1 MNGQS
6 VKNDLLNNV
15 IIKMTH
21 VLTQDALQM
30 LEQVMTQEFIN
41 VNMERISTLP
51 VERRDSVDE
60 KNRYILQ
67 LFLYKKKGLAEGTKY
82 GYIAAVRRLVTLIYK
97 PLTDIDKMD
106 IAYYLN
112 WYEAKNLSATGRKNQ
127 ATTINNERRFLSA
140 FYTWMRKEKLI
151 LDNPVE
157 GVEPLKTYKK
167 PIDYFSAEEME
178 KLRDGC
184 RTLRERAMIEVFR
197 STGARVGELVAVTM
211 DMIDWITGDIMICG
225 EKGGRFRPIYLDEE
239 ARYHLKKYLAARH
252 DGNPSLFVQS
262 RMPYGTI
269 SKAGV
274 RLILKGIACRA
285 GLTCRVYPHKLRKTL
300 GMDLKNKGVDIGII
314 QEVMGH
320 ASPAVTALYYAQ
332 STPETLRSVRKRVA

>member
-6 VKNDLLNNV
+6 VKSDLLNNV

-30 LEQVMTQEFIN
+30 LEQVMTQEFVN
-41 VNMERISTLP
+41 VNMERITTLP
-51 VERRDSVDE
+51 VERRDSVEE

-67 LFLYKKKGLAEGTKY
+67 LFLYKKKGLAEETKY
-82 GYIAAVRRLVTLIYK
+82 GYIAAVRRLVTLVYK
-97 PLTDIDKMD
+97 PLTDMDKMD
-106 IAYYLN
+106 IAYYLC
-112 WYEAKNLSATGRKNQ
+112 WYEGKNLPLTGRKNQ

-140 FYTWMRKEKLI
+140 FYTWMRKEKLV

-157 GVEPLKTYKK
+157 GTEPLKTQKK
-167 PIDYFSAEEME
+167 PIDYFSGEEIE
-178 KLRDGC
+178 RLRDGC

-211 DMIDWITGDIMICG
+211 DMVDWATGDIMICG

-239 ARYHLKKYLAARH
+239 ARYHLKKNLASRA
-252 DGNPSLFVQS
+252 DGNRSLFVQS
-262 RMPYGTI
+262 RMPYGTL

-274 RLILKGIACRA
+274 RSVMKGIAGRA

-300 GMDLKNKGVDIGII
+300 GMDLKNKGVDIGTI

-332 STPETLRSVRKRVA
+332 STPETLRSVRRRVA

>member
-6 VKNDLLNNV
+6 VKSDLLNNV

-21 VLTQDALQM
+21 VLTQDALQI
-30 LEQVMTQEFIN
+30 LEQVITQEFIN
-41 VNMERISTLP
+41 VNMERITTLP
-51 VERRDSVDE
+51 IERRDSVDE
-60 KNRYILQ
+60 KNKYVLQ
-67 LFLYKKKGLAEGTKY
+67 LFLYKKKDLAEGTKY
-82 GYIAAVRRLVTLIYK
+82 GYIAAARRLVTLIYK
-97 PLTDIDKMD
+97 PLTEMDRMD

-112 WYEAKNLSATGRKNQ
+112 WYENKNLSLTGCKNQ

-140 FYTWMRKEKLI
+140 LYTWMRKEKLVQ
-151 LDNPVE
+151 DNPVE
-157 GVEPLKTYKK
+157 GVEPRKTSKK

-197 STGARVGELVAVTM
+197 STGARVGELVEVTT
-211 DMIDWITGDIMICG
+211 DMIDWATGDIMICG

-239 ARYHLKKYLAARH
+239 ARYHLKKYLASRK

-262 RMPYGTI
+262 RRPYGTM
-269 SKAGV
+269 SKAGI
-274 RLILKGIACRA
+274 RSIMKGIAGRA

-300 GMDLKNKGVDIGII
+300 GMELKNKGVDIGII

-332 STPETLRSVRKRVA
+332 STPETLRGVRKRVA